1 MNATVKRIVELMFE
15 DTVMDDEVAA
25 IREEL
30 LDNCQERYE
39 DMIARG
45 LTEDEAI
52 AAVIESL
59 KGMEEVIGQY
69 PKIPREAPAPSSGDV
84 DMTFA
89 PHAVTLVKSE
99 LTNENLWLEASEDDL
114 IHVLWDADELPY
126 LRASLSDGKL
136 SISRDE
142 TLVRNQKQQKDHKG
156 NLWVEISGDDMK
168 VAGDSITRI
177 FKSLGDMVRINI
189 RGSDEHVRVQL
200 PDGWHGDLRCG
211 STSGDV
217 EAEGVQLGHVQIRTT
232 SGDTTMH
239 WDVMLDELDVQ
250 STSGNVHAEIDEG
263 SVSLI
268 NLRTTSGDVELN
280 VGLCVACNLQTMS
293 GDVTL
298 DGVYDTLNVSTVS
311 GDVELE
317 GEYTTVQAKTVS
329 GDFSLDEANAALQSA
344 TVRTTSGDVEI
355 SVADSDASANV
366 YTRTISGDVNNTLAY
381 RGEPSVKINV
391 QTVSGDITVA

>member
-1 MNATVKRIVELMFE
+1 MNETVKRIVELMFE

-25 IREEL
+25 IKDEVMN
-30 LDNCQERYE
+30 NCQERFS
-39 DMIARG
+39 DLVSSG

-69 PKIPREAPAPSSGDV
+69 PKIPREAPAPSSGEV

-99 LTNENLWLEASEDDL
+99 LINENLLLEESEDDL

-126 LRASLSDGKL
+126 LRASLSEGKL

-142 TLVRNQKQQKDHKG
+142 TLAQNQKQQKDHKG

-189 RGSDEHVRVQL
+189 RSSDENVRVQL
-200 PDGWHGDLRCG
+200 PDGWRGDLCCG
-211 STSGDV
+211 STGGDV

-232 SGDTTMH
+232 SGDTTMN
-239 WDVMLDELDVQ
+239 WDVMLDELEVQ
-250 STSGNVHAEIDEG
+250 STSGNVHAEVNEG

-268 NLRTTSGDVELN
+268 NLRTTSGDLELHM
-280 VGLCVACNLQTMS
+280 GLCAECNLQTMS

-311 GDVELE
+311 GDVELD

-329 GDFSLDEANAALQSA
+329 GDFSLDAENDTLQSV

-366 YTRTISGDVNNTLAY
+366 YTRTISGDVTNSLAY
-381 RGEPSVKINV
+381 RGEPSVKISV
-391 QTVSGDITVA
+391 QTVSGDITVE